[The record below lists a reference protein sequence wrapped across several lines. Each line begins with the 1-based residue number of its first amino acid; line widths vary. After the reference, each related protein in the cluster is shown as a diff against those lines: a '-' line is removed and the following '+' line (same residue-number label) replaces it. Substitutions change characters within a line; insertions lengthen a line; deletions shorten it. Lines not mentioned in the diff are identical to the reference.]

1 MDFKLVK
8 NKVEKAYRWC
18 RARWAEFR
26 TWQLTPVAYPELDP
40 EEYHTC
46 INCGEFFHGVFCPR
60 CGQNARIG
68 RMNLKGAMQG
78 FMDVWGMGSRSFPRA
93 IIHLLFRPGYMITD
107 YIDGRR
113 QAFFP
118 PFKMLFIVTTLALVV
133 GYLIPDAT
141 DKSVADK
148 SAVPQTEVPVP
159 GVSDSPLATAGPEE
173 SDAKI
178 TENNGDAEELA
189 GRDLDVSYR
198 KGNFKVMARRMID
211 AYESFAKAN
220 KALTL
225 LLHQLLFTIGVFVFF
240 HKSRNFRQLSF
251 SEQFIGQTL
260 IATQLQFLS
269 ILYMLMTLRSSE
281 DAYAIPGW
289 MFVLVLLID
298 YKQLY
303 RYGWVQTILR
313 TVGAAML
320 VFFLIIMTCF
330 LIGVGYI
337 IMVEA

>member
-1 MDFKLVK
+1 M
-8 NKVEKAYRWC
+8 
-18 RARWAEFR
+18 
-26 TWQLTPVAYPELDP
+26 
-40 EEYHTC
+40 
-46 INCGEFFHGVFCPR
+46 
-60 CGQNARIG
+60 
-68 RMNLKGAMQG
+68 
-78 FMDVWGMGSRSFPRA
+78 
-93 IIHLLFRPGYMITD
+93 
-107 YIDGRR
+107 
-113 QAFFP
+113 
-118 PFKMLFIVTTLALVV
+118 
-133 GYLIPDAT
+133 
-141 DKSVADK
+141 
-148 SAVPQTEVPVP
+148 
-159 GVSDSPLATAGPEE
+159 
-173 SDAKI
+173 
-178 TENNGDAEELA
+178 
-189 GRDLDVSYR
+189 
-198 KGNFKVMARRMID
+198 
-211 AYESFAKAN
+211 
-220 KALTL
+220 
-225 LLHQLLFTIGVFVFF
+225 FF